1 MAEITDIKRD
11 IDMNITIQTF
21 GYPATLIKEYEH
33 WVVLLRPKQVTI
45 GSLVIAAKSEATHLG
60 ELTKDEWAEFSQ
72 VSSDCE
78 ELLTKTFGA
87 EKFNYLALMMK
98 DPNVHFHFIPRYSK
112 PVVLDGKEFPDV
124 DYPLKTELNAIE
136 LSQVEFE
143 AIKQR
148 LQTESVDKDM

>member
-1 MAEITDIKRD
+1 
-11 IDMNITIQTF
+11 MNITIQTF
-21 GYPATLIKEYEH
+21 GYPDTLIKEYEH

-45 GSLVIAAKSEATHLG
+45 GSLVIAAKSEAKHLG
-60 ELTKDEWAEFSQ
+60 ELTKDEWAEFAQ

-112 PVVLDGKEFPDV
+112 PVTLSGKEFSDA
-124 DYPLKTELNAIE
+124 DYPLKTELKAIE
-136 LSQVEFE
+136 LTEDEFS
-143 AIKQR
+143 AIQR
-148 LQTESVDKDM
+148 KLTSI